1 MLCKILYERD
11 TDSDYRLGLA
21 YSGSARE
28 DLQGLLIPL
37 VEDVNIPMEVA
48 GIAGLALGMIFV
60 GTANAEITQ
69 SIVTALMERDEASL
83 NVTQSRFLCL
93 GLGLLYLGKQALADV
108 TIETLKTL
116 THPIGKYAVVT
127 VDSCAYTGIKFTH
140 TFVLKTLEYFVCL
153 LFLFLTVTPCVV
165 SRFSVQ

>member
-1 MLCKILYERD
+1 
-11 TDSDYRLGLA
+11 LA

-116 THPIGKYAVVT
+116 THPIGKYAVIT
-127 VDSCAYTGIKFTH
+127 VDSCAYTGIH
-140 TFVLKTLEYFVCL
+140 
-153 LFLFLTVTPCVV
+153 
-165 SRFSVQ
+165 